1 MPAEKITHEKIIHAV
16 LDCAFIKS
24 VGGTSLADIAGK
36 LGIKKASLYNHYE
49 SREAML
55 DDTVH
60 FCGEYLKKTAL
71 IPSEMTATA
80 QKYTAEAVLKG
91 IVHRWVKINEKE
103 PLLQIY
109 SFIESEKYFSPEAA
123 AISKESRARILN
135 QTIIAL
141 NSLIEAK
148 KISPATKK
156 TVSIHAE
163 IFTNM
168 LFSLLDKYIVEKKNY
183 IRSNPQSGDG
193 ELFSALPFEPDF
205 TRIDPLLEEF
215 CKIL

>member
-80 QKYTAEAVLKG
+80 QKIHGRSGFK
-91 IVHRWVKINEKE
+91 RNC
-103 PLLQIY
+103 
-109 SFIESEKYFSPEAA
+109 S
-123 AISKESRARILN
+123 
-135 QTIIAL
+135 
-141 NSLIEAK
+141 SL
-148 KISPATKK
+148 
-156 TVSIHAE
+156 
-163 IFTNM
+163 
-168 LFSLLDKYIVEKKNY
+168 D
-183 IRSNPQSGDG
+183 
-193 ELFSALPFEPDF
+193 
-205 TRIDPLLEEF
+205 
-215 CKIL
+215 